1 MNFKQKV
8 ISSAVLACFMA
19 APAYAENFIDESV
32 DTIVNEAL
40 DADDAMTRVIS
51 GALNYATIDASVSIT
66 AEQISITSG
75 ADAAATATV
84 DGLEG
89 VTGIVNAISGNSIVT
104 TAIGA
109 VNDTAVTV
117 DNNVEY
123 LVDLTSGEYSI
134 VDVTINN
141 NFGSGFN
148 SGFNPSQDYDFDGIL
163 SFDNIFGNAYGGEY
177 SNGYADAENGVGVF
191 QAAYNAADINASV
204 IIAAAPSYDLDSFWD
219 RNRELAVNTIDLA
232 NISITTTAIG
242 AVNSGTVNAASS
254 VVNSLT
260 ATTAASLP

>member
-8 ISSAVLACFMA
+8 VSSAVLACFIA
-19 APAYAENFIDESV
+19 APAYADYIDSV
-32 DTIVNEAL
+32 QGLVGSAL
-40 DADDAMTRVIS
+40 DADDAMVRVIS

-75 ADAAATATV
+75 ADAAASATV
-84 DGLEG
+84 EGLQG

-141 NFGSGFN
+141 NFGSGSN
-148 SGFNPSQDYDFDGIL
+148 SGFNPSQDYNFYGIL
-163 SFDNIFGNAYGGEY
+163 SFANIFGNAYGGEY
-177 SNGYADAENGVGVF
+177 GNDGEYADPENGVGVF

-204 IIAAAPSYDLDSFWD
+204 MIAAAPSYELDSFWD

-242 AVNSGTVNAASS
+242 AVNSGSVNVASS